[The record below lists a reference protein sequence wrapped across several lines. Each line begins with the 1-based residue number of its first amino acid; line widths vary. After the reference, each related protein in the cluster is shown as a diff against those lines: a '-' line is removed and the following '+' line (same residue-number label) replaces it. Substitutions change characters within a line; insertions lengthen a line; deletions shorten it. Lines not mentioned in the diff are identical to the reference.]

1 MFALVQKQPKWL
13 QKSRIAQRLHKAL
26 SYLQEKGSADGFNE
40 YLQYL
45 ATQDEEHTH
54 ANYGLI
60 RFICWVAPVLG
71 ILGTV
76 IHFGSA
82 FGGLSVDEI
91 GDNLAKVIGEIGTA
105 FNTTTVALA
114 AAITMM
120 LSLFLCERAERG
132 IVKSVTRRTDLVLLN
147 RFEVVDESLT
157 PFLQAVQS
165 GSHATLHAM
174 DKTIE
179 RQLQL
184 WSTAFHRLQQQ
195 SEERI
200 QANAQLWEQSLA
212 RWQQRFDESDTLRE
226 KKLLGLL
233 GELQAQREE
242 HKNQVQTMANQVSG
256 LYSHL
261 AKFVEALAG
270 LLQGEGQLVKLQST
284 LDNNLRL
291 LNETHQFD
299 QALHQLTAAIHLL
312 TARHDPD
319 SKGQNRPGGLTG
331 RPMTPAEPLFQQR
344 AQNCYLLA
352 SEPLLWLIGPWLHFP
367 PPRGSP
373 RADSCGN
380 PVRLLGLG
388 RLTCLLN
395 FNLRLLEWMLRL
407 RICASQG
414 RRTMKATLYGAA
426 GAALGLVVIWMLV
439 GREAFVFAQRPQVYE
454 ATAELIAFPA
464 QIDNTRQQLTVID
477 PRTHVLSVYHLDL
490 PTGSVTLKSVRN
502 LSWDMQMDEY
512 NGIKPLPREI
522 RAQLQ
527 TR

>member
-1 MFALVQKQPKWL
+1 MAAMRKRSFVDFLDFPLALGALLTAGFYLLINQPPLKSTLLHHYTTEHAVEYVVVFFFIWGIVDVVLRALSFPYESFALRQDWLPARTMREPVAKSAELFALVQKQPKWL
-13 QKSRIAQRLHKAL
+13 QKSRIAQRLTKAL

-54 ANYGLI
+54 ANYALI

-132 IVKSVTRRTDLVLLN
+132 IVKSVTRRTDLALLN

-233 GELQAQREE
+233 AELQAQREE
-242 HKNQVQTMANQVSG
+242 HKSQVQTMANQVSG
-256 LYSHL
+256 LYAHL

-270 LLQGEGQLVKLQST
+270 LLQGEGQLVKLQGT

-319 SKGQNRPGGLTG
+319 TKGRI
-331 RPMTPAEPLFQQR
+331 AR
-344 AQNCYLLA
+344 AA
-352 SEPLLWLIGPWLHFP
+352 
-367 PPRGSP
+367 
-373 RADSCGN
+373 
-380 PVRLLGLG
+380 
-388 RLTCLLN
+388 
-395 FNLRLLEWMLRL
+395 
-407 RICASQG
+407 
-414 RRTMKATLYGAA
+414 
-426 GAALGLVVIWMLV
+426 
-439 GREAFVFAQRPQVYE
+439 
-454 ATAELIAFPA
+454 
-464 QIDNTRQQLTVID
+464 
-477 PRTHVLSVYHLDL
+477 
-490 PTGSVTLKSVRN
+490 
-502 LSWDMQMDEY
+502 
-512 NGIKPLPREI
+512 
-522 RAQLQ
+522 
-527 TR
+527 

>member
-1 MFALVQKQPKWL
+1 MASLRKKSFIDYFDFPLALGVLLTAGFYLLIYLTPLKRTILAHYTTEHAVEYVVVFFFIWGIVDVVLRAITFPFESLALRQDWLPPRTTREPVAKSADLFALLQKQPHWSR
-13 QKSRIAQRLHKAL
+13 KSRIAQRLHKAL

-45 ATQDEEHTH
+45 ALQDEEHTH
-54 ANYGLI
+54 SNYGLI

-120 LSLFLCERAERG
+120 LSLFLCERTERG
-132 IVKSVTRRTDLVLLN
+132 IVRSVTRRTDLLLLN
-147 RFEVVDESLT
+147 RFEVLDESLT

-212 RWQQRFDESDTLRE
+212 RWQQRFDESDNLRE

-233 GELQAQREE
+233 GELQGQREE

-261 AKFVEALAG
+261 AKFVEALSG
-270 LLQGEGQLVKLQST
+270 LLQGEGQLVKLQGT

-291 LNETHQFD
+291 IQETHQID
-299 QALHQLTAAIHLL
+299 QALHGLTAAIHLL
-312 TARHDPD
+312 TSRHDPD
-319 SKGQNRPGGLTG
+319 SKTKI
-331 RPMTPAEPLFQQR
+331 AR
-344 AQNCYLLA
+344 AA
-352 SEPLLWLIGPWLHFP
+352 
-367 PPRGSP
+367 
-373 RADSCGN
+373 
-380 PVRLLGLG
+380 
-388 RLTCLLN
+388 
-395 FNLRLLEWMLRL
+395 
-407 RICASQG
+407 
-414 RRTMKATLYGAA
+414 
-426 GAALGLVVIWMLV
+426 
-439 GREAFVFAQRPQVYE
+439 
-454 ATAELIAFPA
+454 
-464 QIDNTRQQLTVID
+464 
-477 PRTHVLSVYHLDL
+477 
-490 PTGSVTLKSVRN
+490 
-502 LSWDMQMDEY
+502 
-512 NGIKPLPREI
+512 
-522 RAQLQ
+522 
-527 TR
+527 